1 MCDSCSWESALE
13 RIAEGK
19 ELLEEIEADAAA
31 DFVASVGEKFDNMA
45 EWIEDKEH
53 VTPAQEEAIE
63 NMIAGAEKW
72 LRD

>member
-1 MCDSCSWESALE
+1 MRQQAGPQ
-13 RIAEGK
+13 RG
-19 ELLEEIEADAAA
+19 AA
-31 DFVASVGEKFDNMA
+31 DFVASVGEKLDNMA